1 MPSGYDWVHVHSLT
15 PGITVP
21 DADKDKETPMDVD
34 QQPEPPQPQGNF
46 LTFSISCMECCMGLC
61 IMCEFRRYFCP
72 LDGDQT
78 LVEGET
84 TTTSVVPEEDEGGFV
99 LEPVDM
105 TGMEE
110 KKVKRKRRLVVDSD
124 KEFTGLQIRSQFQDF
139 KDLLQP
145 KCFPPP
151 TKKALLWKEMAGCE
165 QLFSNPT
172 TPLFILEL
180 SSLVK
185 RNYTTEIPG
194 EPDAGKIIDLEPEPV
209 NVDATKD
216 LNATEDTTID
226 IEKNRAAGG
235 EAGAD
240 LTVGETTVPE
250 GEITDQGPAGVDATM
265 GGFDFDM
272 GPDDM
277 RPIDFEGDFGGP
289 FNGEQLDEGDEV
301 SRVIPDLPEIDDISA
316 TQSTE
321 EQQSNELSEEFEQR
335 RWTKRTQQVLRVL
348 DRNLANTDSVK
359 FSSLTQKCTRK
370 QAASRFYTC
379 LLLAKEGM
387 VDVEQSEPYAEI
399 VIHKGPKFTEV
410 L

>member
-1 MPSGYDWVHVHSLT
+1 ML
-15 PGITVP
+15 
-21 DADKDKETPMDVD
+21 
-34 QQPEPPQPQGNF
+34 
-46 LTFSISCMECCMGLC
+46 
-61 IMCEFRRYFCP
+61 
-72 LDGDQT
+72 
-78 LVEGET
+78 
-84 TTTSVVPEEDEGGFV
+84 PEEDEDGFV
-99 LEPVDM
+99 LEPVDI

-110 KKVKRKRRLVVDSD
+110 KKTKRKRRLVVDSD
-124 KEFTGLQIRSQFQDF
+124 KEFTGLQIRSQFEDF

-172 TPLFILEL
+172 TPLFIVEL
-180 SSLVK
+180 SKLVK
-185 RNYTTEIPG
+185 RNYTTHVPG
-194 EPDAGKIIDLEPEPV
+194 EPDASKIIDLELD
-209 NVDATKD
+209 NLDASKD
-216 LNATEDTTID
+216 LNATEDTTVD
-226 IEKNRAAGG
+226 VEKNRAGA
-235 EAGAD
+235 ESGAD

-250 GEITDQGPAGVDATM
+250 GEITDQGPTGGDTMMM
-265 GGFDFDM
+265 GGFDLDM
-272 GPDDM
+272 GGGDM
-277 RPIDFEGDFGGP
+277 RPFDLDGDLGP
-289 FNGEQLDEGDEV
+289 LNGEQGEDDAI
-301 SRVIPDLPEIDDISA
+301 SRVIPDMPEIDDVSG

-348 DRNLANTDSVK
+348 DRNLSNKDSVN

-410 L
+410 M

>member
-1 MPSGYDWVHVHSLT
+1 
-15 PGITVP
+15 
-21 DADKDKETPMDVD
+21 
-34 QQPEPPQPQGNF
+34 
-46 LTFSISCMECCMGLC
+46 
-61 IMCEFRRYFCP
+61 
-72 LDGDQT
+72 
-78 LVEGET
+78 
-84 TTTSVVPEEDEGGFV
+84 
-99 LEPVDM
+99 
-105 TGMEE
+105 MEE
-110 KKVKRKRRLVVDSD
+110 KKTKRKRRLVVDSD
-124 KEFTGLQIRSQFQDF
+124 KEFTGLQIRSQFEDY

-172 TPLFILEL
+172 TPLFIVDL
-180 SSLVK
+180 SNLVK
-185 RNYTTEIPG
+185 RNYTAVIPG
-194 EPDAGKIIDLEPEPV
+194 EPDGSQIIDLEPD
-209 NVDATKD
+209 NIDTTKD
-216 LNATEDTTID
+216 LNATEDTTVD
-226 IEKNRAAGG
+226 IEKNRAGG

-240 LTVGETTVPE
+240 VTVGETTVPE
-250 GEITDQGPAGVDATM
+250 GEITDQGPAGGDGMMDGFDLDM
-265 GGFDFDM
+265 GG
-272 GPDDM
+272 DDM
-277 RPIDFEGDFGGP
+277 RPFDLEGDFGP
-289 FNGEQLDEGDEV
+289 LNGDQGEEEGV
-301 SRVIPDLPEIDDISA
+301 SRVIPELPDIDDISA

-348 DRNLANTDSVK
+348 DRNLSNKDSVN

-410 L
+410 M